1 MGEYD
6 NTKDAY
12 VFVRGVRAEYLKNF
26 LDLPNQ
32 HERIRYTA
40 VLTGD
45 WDGLAAVSFE
55 ELPEL
60 EGFIFKNFRGNPS
73 SSTAIGLFPRAPF
86 SLRWSPSFPHE
97 AIVRIWVESG
107 RAMEVWGSLQGLPGI
122 MGATIVA
129 GECDILAGAGADEFD
144 QLRSLLLN
152 DLQNVPGIARTVSAF
167 VTHSKSN
174 H

>member
-1 MGEYD
+1 MSEYD

-12 VFVRGVRAEYLKNF
+12 VFVKGVREEYIKKF
-26 LDLPNQ
+26 LGLPDQ

-45 WDGLAAVSFE
+45 WDGVAAVSFE

-60 EGFIFKNFRGNPS
+60 EEYIFTNFRGNPS
-73 SSTAIGLFPRAPF
+73 SSTAIGLFPRPPF

-107 RAMEVWGSLQGLPGI
+107 RAMEVWGSLQGLSGI

-129 GECDILAGAGADEFD
+129 GDFDILAGAGADEFD
-144 QLRSLLLN
+144 TLRSLLLN
-152 DLQNVPGIARTVSAF
+152 ELQNVPGVTRTATAF

>member
-6 NTKDAY
+6 NVKDAY
-12 VFVRGVRAEYLKNF
+12 VFVRGVREEYIKNF
-26 LDLPNQ
+26 LDLPDQ
-32 HERIRYTA
+32 FERIRYTA

-45 WDGLAAVSFE
+45 YDGVAAISFE

-60 EGFIFKNFRGNPS
+60 ENFIFKNLRGNPS
-73 SSTAIGLFPRAPF
+73 SSTAVGLFPRAPF

-97 AIVRIWVESG
+97 AIVRIWVEKG
-107 RAMEVWGSLQGLPGI
+107 RAMEAWASLQSVPGI

-129 GECDILAGAGADEFD
+129 AEFDILAGAGADEFD
-144 QLRSLLLN
+144 DLRSLLLN
-152 DLQNVPGIARTVSAF
+152 DLQNVPGISRTVTGF
-167 VTHSKSN
+167 VTRAKSN